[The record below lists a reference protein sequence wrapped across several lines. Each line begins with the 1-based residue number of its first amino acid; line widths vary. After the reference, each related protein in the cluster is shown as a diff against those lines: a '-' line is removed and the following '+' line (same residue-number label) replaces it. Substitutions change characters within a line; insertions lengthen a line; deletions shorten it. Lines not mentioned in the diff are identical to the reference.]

1 MLFSGYIEGYFGRLL
16 SWEERDAILSQIEF
30 KNLNTYFY
38 CPKEDPYH
46 RLDWKTPYPEKE
58 KKSLKEFITKCD
70 SKKIKEFQVPKR
82 CGNSSKLKNLINY
95 KPSINIKDGLNK
107 TVTYYKKI

>member
-58 KKSLKEFITKCD
+58 KKSLKEFITKCE
-70 SKKIKEFQVPKR
+70 SKKINFLSIFYI
-82 CGNSSKLKNLINY
+82 NSILH
-95 KPSINIKDGLNK
+95 
-107 TVTYYKKI
+107 

>member
-1 MLFSGYIEGYFGRLL
+1 MKLNGYIEGYFGKLL
-16 SWEERDAILSQIEF
+16 SWNEREEILQQIVHQ
-30 KNLNTYFY
+30 KLNTYFY

-70 SKKIKEFQVPKR
+70 SKKINFFFAKMF
-82 CGNSSKLKNLINY
+82 
-95 KPSINIKDGLNK
+95 
-107 TVTYYKKI
+107 